1 MIVKLTQIL
10 FFSLA
15 AFLISYL
22 LYPLYI
28 RLLQRL
34 KAGQQIREAAWSW
47 GEASIF
53 KELHAH
59 KAGTPTMWGGIFLIV
74 MAFMV
79 LLSIVLQQYWY
90 INHSLFNRS
99 ETYVLLF
106 AFFSMGILGLVDD
119 YLNIKGKGD
128 IKGLTSKIK
137 FIWMFLFSGFI
148 SRWFYS
154 KLGIDYLNMR
164 PFAGEVKLG
173 LALPLI
179 TFVFTVWLV
188 NAVNITDGLDGLV
201 GWLIL
206 MVLIVIGVMAFIS
219 QRFLATTL
227 IAIVIWSLVAFLWYN
242 INPAKIFM
250 GDAWSLGLW
259 WLVATMVYLLNINT
273 WIIIPF
279 LILFSIFW
287 LEIGT
292 SMLQMFWKKVF
303 KKKLFTIAP
312 YHHSLEKKWMKEH
325 SIVMKFWLIQW
336 ILGATALMMLFY
348 QYPL

>member
-1 MIVKLTQIL
+1 MIAKLTQIL

-15 AFLISYL
+15 AFVVSYL
-22 LYPLYI
+22 LYPVYI
-28 RLLQRL
+28 KVLKKL

-59 KAGTPTMWGGIFLIV
+59 KAGTPTMWWGIFLIV
-74 MAFMV
+74 MAMMV
-79 LLSIVLQQYWY
+79 IISMILQYYGY
-90 INHSLFNRS
+90 INNSLFNRS
-99 ETYVLLF
+99 ETYVLIF
-106 AFFSMGILGLVDD
+106 AFFSMGILWLVDD

-128 IKGLTSKIK
+128 VKWLTSKIK

-148 SRWFYS
+148 SRWFYE
-154 KLGIDYLNMR
+154 KLGIDYLNLR
-164 PFAGEVKLG
+164 PFAGEVDLG

-188 NAVNITDGLDGLV
+188 NAVNITDWLDGLV
-201 GWLIL
+201 WWLIL
-206 MVLIVIGVMAFIS
+206 MVLLVIGVMAFIS
-219 QRFLATTL
+219 QWYLATTL
-227 IAIVIWSLVAFLWYN
+227 IGIIIWSLVAFLRYN

-250 GDAWSLGLW
+250 GDAGSLGLW
-259 WLVATMVYLLNINT
+259 GLVATMVYLLNINT

-287 LEIGT
+287 LEIWT
-292 SMLQMFWKKVF
+292 SLLQMIWKKVF

-312 YHHSLEKKWMKEH
+312 YHHSLEKKGMEEH

-336 ILGATALMMLFY
+336 ILGAIALMMLFY
-348 QYPL
+348 QYSL